1 MSEKCQEQTSYQLF
15 GFDLTAFERSHS
27 RAVRNR
33 SLICVAGSA
42 AGMTRSR
49 GAVTRDLA
57 KPTEETAGKAGRH
70 EPTSPNFAQLRAS
83 SRMEESRALQS
94 VDD

>member
-1 MSEKCQEQTSYQLF
+1 MN
-15 GFDLTAFERSHS
+15 ERRFSG
-27 RAVRNR
+27 
-33 SLICVAGSA
+33 I
-42 AGMTRSR
+42 TRSR

-70 EPTSPNFAQLRAS
+70 EPTSPNFAQLRTS
-83 SRMEESRALQS
+83 SGMEESPALQS